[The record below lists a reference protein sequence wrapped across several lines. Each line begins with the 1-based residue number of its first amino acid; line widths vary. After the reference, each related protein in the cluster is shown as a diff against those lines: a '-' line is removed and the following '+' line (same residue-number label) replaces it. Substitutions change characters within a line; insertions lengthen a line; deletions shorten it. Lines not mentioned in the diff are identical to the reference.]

1 LAAQLYQIV
10 FFVASRALLLGLLL
24 CPFFSIAGELNRA
37 DIAKQFAAPLVV
49 GEQDPV
55 LKLWPVFKPSPEG
68 KLVGSQL
75 HAYAFEAVDVSPVP
89 GYSGKVI
96 NMLITLDTK
105 GNFVDVKLLSHQEP
119 IFVGPVGNELMERF
133 ADQYRGL
140 SVSQNI
146 RILNDSARG
155 SNANKTAP
163 TGTAQ
168 IQGISRGTVTA
179 AMMDKSIMQSALK
192 VASGKLGIIASSDPS
207 RIAKLR
213 FELFEPST
221 WQQLTE
227 SGLIKQHSIS
237 QAQIEKP
244 FVGTPVAQAAQDNQ
258 LGIELSVALL
268 SLPQVG
274 KNLLDEAG
282 YKKVTENLSRGVYSL
297 LIVSRGPNT
306 FIGDDFIL
314 AGGLNRVSLKQKD
327 ANFELKDFIF
337 DHAIRLPADWD
348 RKNARV
354 VLVSGYSALDPSRS
368 LDFQYRIKRSY
379 GSFGPRVYEAQY
391 AFDYTLPVKY
401 WEAAPEPEPAWVN
414 VWRDQQTNVFILM
427 VGLVVLSIALTKQHW
442 LVAKPKRLQWF
453 RLGFLVFTLVFVG
466 WYGQGQLSVVTLTGV
481 IDALRAG
488 NGLAFLMFDPM
499 SFTLWVFVAISL
511 VVWGRGTFCGWLC
524 PFGAMQELVS
534 VIVKATGFKGWRLHT
549 RTDAKLKWIKYAA
562 LLGLLLTSFVAP
574 TLTSTAAEIEPFKT
588 AVSLHFVRA
597 WPFVAWAVIS
607 LLVSVLVYRG
617 YCRYICPLGAALAI
631 AGKLRLF
638 SWIPRRNE
646 CGTPCQ
652 TCRHRCEYQAIEPKG
667 KVDYAECFQCL
678 DCVEI
683 HDSDQLCAPLIT
695 EKRRQRRVIEIAP
708 QS

>member
-1 LAAQLYQIV
+1 MFFQLT
-10 FFVASRALLLGLLL
+10 RALLFGLLL
-24 CPFFSIAGELNRA
+24 CSFFCRAGELTRA
-37 DIAKQFAAPLVV
+37 DVAKQFAAPFVV

-68 KLVGSQL
+68 KLLGSQL

-133 ADQYRGL
+133 AAQYRGL

-146 RILNDSARG
+146 RILNDSATG
-155 SNANKTAP
+155 SSANKSAP

-179 AMMDKSIMQSALK
+179 AMMDQSIMQSALK
-192 VASGKLGIIASSDPS
+192 VASGKLGIIGSSDPS
-207 RIAKLR
+207 RVAKLR
-213 FELFEPST
+213 FDLFEPAN
-221 WQQLTE
+221 WQQLKE
-227 SGLIKQHSIS
+227 AGLIKQQIIS

-244 FVGTPVAQAAQDNQ
+244 FVGTPVAASANDNE
-258 LGIELSVALL
+258 LGIEFSIAMLSI
-268 SLPQVG
+268 PQVG

-282 YKKVTENLSRGVYSL
+282 YKKVTDNLSRGMHSL
-297 LIVSRGPNT
+297 LIVSRGPYT

-337 DHAIRLPADWD
+337 DHSVKLPADWD

-354 VLVSGYSALDPSRS
+354 VLVSGYSALDPSRQF
-368 LDFQYRIKRSY
+368 DFQYRVKRSY
-379 GSFGPRVYEAQY
+379 GSFGPRIYEGQY
-391 AFDYTLPVKY
+391 AFNYALPSAY
-401 WEAAPEPEPAWVN
+401 WVAAPEPEPAWVRL
-414 VWRDQQTNVFILM
+414 WRDQQTNVLIL
-427 VGLVVLSIALTKQHW
+427 VAGLVVLSAALVKQSW

-453 RLGFLVFTLVFVG
+453 RLCFLVFTLGFVG

-481 IDALRAG
+481 IEALRAG
-488 NGLAFLMFDPM
+488 NGLAFLLFDPM
-499 SFTLWVFVAISL
+499 SFTLWVFVAISV

-534 VIVKATGFKGWRLHT
+534 VVVKATGFKGWRLHT
-549 RTDAKLKWIKYAA
+549 RTDAKLKWIKYVA
-562 LLGLLLTSFVAP
+562 LFGLIVTSFVAP
-574 TLTSTAAEIEPFKT
+574 TLSRTAAEIEPFKT

-597 WPFVAWAVIS
+597 WPYVLWAAIC
-607 LLVSVLVYRG
+607 LLLSVLVYRG

-631 AGKLRLF
+631 FGKLRLF
-638 SWIPRRNE
+638 SWIPRRSE

-683 HDSDQLCAPLIT
+683 YASDDECAPLIT
-695 EKRRQRRVIEIAP
+695 
-708 QS
+708 